1 MVSFLQHTA
10 VSSICSRRSIE
21 GRQSYHNHRSKQVTP
36 PAAEMS
42 GSSSKLK
49 SGAPEDFAETS
60 KLVNHEISRYGS
72 EVTAHS
78 RSSDQ
83 GVDKIKHAEEQRLVR
98 KVDLRLCT
106 VAGILA
112 SLDLLDSN
120 IISAASVTTM
130 FEDLDL
136 GVGNRYSVSIFIFTI
151 SSIIFQLPATIAV
164 RYFGPRIFFSLTTF
178 AFGLITMCTAFVQ
191 SWREMIALRVLLG
204 ISMSGI
210 YPGLS
215 YLISCWYTRKEQQL
229 RFAFLQTG
237 EVFILATGGLVNY
250 GLQKLSGHGGLEGWR
265 WMFLVQGLVACLIGI
280 LTYWWMPMLPD
291 SGYDRS
297 FRFLSEDENKLACAR
312 IEDDRKDSTATPFTW
327 KGVLRHSKDV
337 KVYGFAVMFFL
348 LNLVSTA
355 LSYFLPI
362 ILQGGMG
369 FSTGKAIILNSPPYY
384 YAIIPVLITSYISD
398 RFSIRGPVIVF
409 NSICLIVG
417 FAMLGFTT
425 QPAVRY
431 VGTCL
436 ATGAYV
442 SNWAALTAFY
452 ANNIAGQWKRVWTA
466 AVVTAFNGAGGIA
479 GSFIFRQEQAP
490 RYITAIW
497 TAIG

>member
-1 MVSFLQHTA
+1 MATST
-10 VSSICSRRSIE
+10 STRSARVRD
-21 GRQSYHNHRSKQVTP
+21 GSY
-36 PAAEMS
+36 A
-42 GSSSKLK
+42 
-49 SGAPEDFAETS
+49 DETT
-60 KLVNHEISRYGS
+60 KLVKPKVVEERPDPSPENSS
-72 EVTAHS
+72 EQATTF
-78 RSSDQ
+78 DQ
-83 GVDKIKHAEEQRLVR
+83 IAERNLVLKI
-98 KVDLRLCT
+98 DLRLCT
-106 VAGILA
+106 IAGVLA

-120 IISAASVTTM
+120 IISSASVTSM
-130 FEDLDL
+130 FDDLDL

-151 SSIIFQLPATIAV
+151 SSIAFQLPATIAV
-164 RYFGPRIFFSLTTF
+164 RYFGPRLFFSLTTF
-178 AFGLITMCTAFVQ
+178 AFGLVTMCTAFIQ
-191 SWREMIALRVLLG
+191 TWKEMIALRVLLG
-204 ISMSGI
+204 TAMSGI

-215 YLISCWYTRKEQQL
+215 YLISCWYRRKEQQL

-237 EVFILATGGLVNY
+237 EVFILATGGIVNY
-250 GLQKLSGHGGLEGWR
+250 GLQKLSGHGRLEGWR
-265 WMFLVQGLVACLIGI
+265 WMFLVQGLAACVLGST
-280 LTYWWMPMLPD
+280 TYWWIPMLPD
-291 SGYDRS
+291 SGHEKS
-297 FRFLSEDENKLACAR
+297 FCFLSKEENALAVAR
-312 IEDDRKDSTATPFTW
+312 IEDDRKDSAATPFTW
-327 KGVLRHSKDV
+327 KGVLRHSKDP

-398 RFSIRGPVIVF
+398 RFSIRGSIIAF
-409 NSICLIVG
+409 NSLCLVLG
-417 FAMLGFTT
+417 FCMLGFTT

-479 GSFIFRQEQAP
+479 GSFIFRQDEVP
-490 RYITAIW
+490 RFMTAIW